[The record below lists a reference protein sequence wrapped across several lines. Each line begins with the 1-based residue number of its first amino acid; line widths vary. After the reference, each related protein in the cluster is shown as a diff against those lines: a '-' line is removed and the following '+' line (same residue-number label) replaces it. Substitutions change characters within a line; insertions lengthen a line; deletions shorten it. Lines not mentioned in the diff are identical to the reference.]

1 MHPQLRVRPLHF
13 AAIFMPFVLLN
24 LSGERDVESLACWAL
39 YDLSGIVNKL
49 QNDRNKEALV
59 GRKF

>member
-24 LSGERDVESLACWAL
+24 LSGERDAESLTCLAL

-49 QNDRNKEALV
+49 QK
-59 GRKF
+59 